1 MTEVR
6 LRLFYRNGCHL
17 CETLASML
25 YRGWPQIFEAI
36 EWCDVDS
43 RDDWRERYGQ
53 RIPVLDRNGSV
64 VSELEPKSKVLQ
76 EYFGPPAI
84 PL

>member
-1 MTEVR
+1 MTEPA
-6 LRLFYRNGCHL
+6 LRLFYRDGCHL

-25 YRGWPQIFEAI
+25 YRGWPQIFGQI

-43 RDDWRERYGQ
+43 REDWRERYGQ
-53 RIPVLDRNGSV
+53 RIPVLDKNGFV
-64 VSELEPKSKVLQ
+64 ISELVPELQVLQ
-76 EYFGPPAI
+76 EHFGPPAI